1 MRILM
6 VSEDLPGDQVGGLGK
21 HVVTLANRLLGEGH
35 DVEILGRNDRGIER
49 CAEQIGFRGH
59 FRPGFDYARP
69 GWKELQMG
77 VFNPLKRPYFARKI
91 AAAINQH
98 APGFD
103 VVHYHGHVPMVG
115 LHVEEGINY
124 VQTRHDQGSEC
135 LTHLRFRDETVCDNL
150 VPGDCSACI
159 TGKDKRAGAM
169 RKSVTAIAVTG
180 YRSQTAR
187 AFARHKTV
195 FVSDFLR
202 RQFLRAVPDADLSRC
217 RVIHNFVDY
226 PRLLRAAQAAPPAQ
240 PGDIVL
246 VGRVDAGKGFGEF
259 LAACEGRLPPH
270 ARLSIA
276 GDGPQR
282 ALLEARYAG
291 PNVRFLGWQDY
302 PAALALTARAHL
314 AVVPSVCEEACSTTV
329 LEALALGRQCVALAR
344 GGTPELAAYQ
354 QYEGQLQLAA
364 TMDELVERVRIQL
377 AEPPRQLA
385 PPASFGADAGR
396 LLPQLLELYAEQT
409 NLFDRYVHLEQRRHA
424 G

>member
-6 VSEDLPGDQVGGLGK
+6 VSEDLPGEQIGGLGK
-21 HVVTLANRLLGEGH
+21 HVVTLANRLLAEGH
-35 DVEILGRNDRGIER
+35 DVEILGRNDRGTVG
-49 CAEQIGFRGH
+49 CAEQIGFKGV
-59 FRPGFDYARP
+59 FRPGFDQARP

-91 AAAINQH
+91 GAAINEH

-103 VVHYHGHVPMVG
+103 VVHYHGHLPMVG

-135 LTHLRFRDETVCDNL
+135 LTHLRFRDGAVCDNL

-159 TGKDKRAGAM
+159 TRSAGPM
-169 RKSVTAIAVTG
+169 RKRVTAIAVNG
-180 YRSQTAR
+180 YREQTAR

-226 PRLLRAAQAAPPAQ
+226 PRLRAAAEAAPDPVM
-240 PGDIVL
+240 GEVVL
-246 VGRVDAGKGFGEF
+246 VGRVDKGKGFAEF
-259 LAACEGRLPPH
+259 LDAASGRLPPH
-270 ARLSIA
+270 ARLLIA

-282 ALLEARYAG
+282 AELEARHGGAG
-291 PNVRFLGWQDY
+291 VRFLGWQDY
-302 PAALALTARAHL
+302 PSTLALSARAHL
-314 AVVPSVCEEACSTTV
+314 CVVPSLCEEACSTTV
-329 LEALALGRQCVALAR
+329 LEALALGRQCVAMAR
-344 GGTPELAAYQ
+344 GGTPELARYQ
-354 QYEGQLQLAA
+354 LYEGQLALAES
-364 TMDELVERVRIQL
+364 MDELVGLVAARL
-377 AEPPRQLA
+377 AEPPRRVA
-385 PPASFGADAGR
+385 PAPQFGADAGR
-396 LLPQLLELYAEQT
+396 LLPRLLELYAEHT
-409 NLFDRYVHLEQRRHA
+409 NLFDRYLHLEQRRHA